1 MKPQLLTF
9 AALLLATLA
18 EGSAADQARPNIV
31 VIYTDDQG
39 YGDMSALNP
48 HAKFQ
53 TPHLDRLAREGITFT
68 DGHCAD
74 TVCTPS
80 RYALLTGR
88 YSWRTS
94 LKSGVLHAEGDC
106 LITKDR
112 MTVASLLK
120 QNGYKTAMFGKWHLQ
135 MKFPGSIGK
144 RDWTR
149 PITEGP
155 TERGFDTFFGIP
167 ASMNYG
173 VLTFIENTRV
183 TDPPSLWTRKKPD
196 NSSGVCESEAENTS
210 VSSS

>member
-1 MKPQLLTF
+1 MHGKQFSFLRQLAVATILLGGLARGSD
-9 AALLLATLA
+9 AATRPPAV
-18 EGSAADQARPNIV
+18 SPSKPNIV
-31 VIYTDDQG
+31 VILTDDQG

-53 TPHLDRLAREGITFT
+53 TPHLDRLAREGLLFT

-106 LITKDR
+106 LIARDR

-120 QNGYKTAMFGKWHLQ
+120 SGGYRTAMFGK
-135 MKFPGSIGK
+135 
-144 RDWTR
+144 
-149 PITEGP
+149 
-155 TERGFDTFFGIP
+155 
-167 ASMNYG
+167 
-173 VLTFIENTRV
+173 
-183 TDPPSLWTRKKPD
+183 
-196 NSSGVCESEAENTS
+196 
-210 VSSS
+210 